1 MASRATREAERF
13 DMLRSPLAAFVI
25 ALAPVGAVAVVS
37 AVSTPAA
44 ARTRSAD
51 ERRASL
57 VWLLA
62 ETRTQLTREG
72 LEALGPNTDEL
83 LISIANAPKAAAVVR
98 VRALAG
104 LAFYPNDATY
114 AFLAS
119 LLNERNLIGND
130 TGLRMRRQALRSLG
144 VFGERAVDDLLSL
157 KTDAEPGI
165 RQAVALALGDTGS
178 ERALPVL
185 ELWLTTEPVLTVR
198 EAVDRAVEQL
208 HRR

>member
-1 MASRATREAERF
+1 
-13 DMLRSPLAAFVI
+13 MLRAPLAAIVI
-25 ALAPVGAVAVVS
+25 ALAPIGAVAMLGPIATIAS
-37 AVSTPAA
+37 
-44 ARTRSAD
+44 ARTRPAE

-62 ETRTQLTREG
+62 ETQTQLTRNG
-72 LEALGPNTDEL
+72 LDALGPNTDEL
-83 LISIANAPKAAAVVR
+83 LINIANAPRAAATVR

-114 AFLAS
+114 AFLTS

-157 KTDAEPGI
+157 KTDPEAGI

-185 ELWLTTEPVLTVR
+185 ELWLTTEPVLSVR
-198 EAVDRAVEQL
+198 EAVDRAVNQL

>member
-1 MASRATREAERF
+1 
-13 DMLRSPLAAFVI
+13 MLRAPLAAIVI
-25 ALAPVGAVAVVS
+25 ALAPIGAVAVLSPVAGTAS
-37 AVSTPAA
+37 
-44 ARTRSAD
+44 ARTRPAE

-62 ETRTQLTREG
+62 ETQTQLTRNG
-72 LEALGPNTDEL
+72 LDALGPNTDEL
-83 LISIANAPKAAAVVR
+83 LINIANAPRAAATVR

-114 AFLAS
+114 AFLTS

-157 KTDAEPGI
+157 KTDPEAGI

-185 ELWLTTEPVLTVR
+185 ELWLTTEPVLSVR
-198 EAVDRAVEQL
+198 EAVDRAVNQL

>member
-1 MASRATREAERF
+1 
-13 DMLRSPLAAFVI
+13 MLRSPLAAFVI

-178 ERALPVL
+178 ERTLPVL